1 MHTALT
7 AIATAAQMR
16 ASEAQLMADGTSEAA
31 LIARAGGAVVQVIL
45 HRFTCQPSVLVLAG
59 PGHNGADALVVA
71 AQLAQH
77 GRQVT
82 LICWRRVPDAWLL
95 AATTAGVQHIID
107 WDAATLALACASVD
121 LIVDG
126 LLGIGTNR
134 PLSGDVLTIVQAI
147 NQRPPHLPCVAIDLP
162 SGCVAD
168 SGVLLGTV
176 VRADLT
182 IATGPRKI
190 GLCYLPAMDAAGEV
204 VSVDIGIDLAA
215 LPYHALTTAWAHAQ
229 RPARPPDSYKGTY
242 GTLSV
247 WAGSAQFPGAA
258 YLATAAAARVGAGIV
273 SLATSSALAPLLWR
287 LPESTL
293 TLLDGDVAHDSVA
306 LTDPRF
312 TALLIGPGLGRSDA
326 VAQLLGAVL
335 APACIG
341 DRPGLLDADALA
353 LLGRDPQWYTRLA
366 PQRYV
371 LTPHLGELRRLC
383 GGVLPDLLPHQI
395 ATHCAQTWQQI
406 VVMKGSTSLIAH
418 PDGRLLVWPH
428 PNPALATAG
437 SGDILAGIIA
447 GLLTQGVS
455 PWAAAGVGV
464 YIQGQVAHILRTQ
477 QGDAGT
483 LASDAL
489 PLIPQVLKSLQRGG
503 VQ

>member
-1 MHTALT
+1 MHTAKT
-7 AIATAAQMR
+7 AIVTAAQMR

-31 LIARAGGAVVQVIL
+31 LIARAGGAVAQVIL
-45 HRFTCQPSVLVLAG
+45 HRYTNHPRVLVLAG

-71 AQLAQH
+71 AHLAQH

-82 LICWRRVPDAWLL
+82 LICWRRTSDEWLL
-95 AATTAGVQHIID
+95 AATAAGVQHIID
-107 WDAATLALACASVD
+107 WDATTLAQTCASVE

-126 LLGIGTNR
+126 LLGIGSNR
-134 PLSGDVLTIVQAI
+134 ALAGDILTIVQTI
-147 NQRPPHLPCVAIDLP
+147 NQRPPHVPCVAIDLP

-168 SGVLLGTV
+168 SGALLGTV

-182 IATGPRKI
+182 VATGPHKI

-204 VSVDIGIDLAA
+204 VSVDIGINLDS
-215 LPYHALTTAWAHAQ
+215 LPYHELTTAWAQSQ
-229 RPARPPDSYKGTY
+229 RPARPRDSYKGTY

-258 YLATAAAARVGAGIV
+258 YLASAAAARVGAGIV
-273 SLATSSALAPLLWR
+273 SLATTSALAPLLWR

-293 TLLDGDVAHDSVA
+293 TLLDGDVTHDSAA

-326 VAQLLGAVL
+326 VADLLWAVL
-335 APACIG
+335 SPTAIG
-341 DRPGLLDADALA
+341 DRPALLDADALA
-353 LLGRDPQWYTRLA
+353 LLGRDPQWYTRLV

-383 GGVLPDLLPHQI
+383 GGALPDLLPHQI

-406 VVMKGSTSLIAH
+406 VVMKSSTTLIAH

-447 GLLTQGVS
+447 GLLTQGSS

-464 YIQGQVAHILRTQ
+464 YIQGQVAQILRTQ
-477 QGDAGT
+477 HGDAGT

-489 PLIPQVLKSLQRGG
+489 PLIPQVLKSLQ
-503 VQ
+503 

>member
-1 MHTALT
+1 MNTVSIALVTAQ
-7 AIATAAQMR
+7 QMR
-16 ASEAQLMADGTSEAA
+16 DCEAQLFANDTYPDA
-31 LIARAGGAVVQVIL
+31 LILRAGIAVAQVIL
-45 HRFTCQPSVLVLAG
+45 QRFPSQKTVLVLAG
-59 PGHNGADALVVA
+59 PGNNGADALVVA
-71 AQLAQH
+71 AQLAQQ

-82 LICWRRVPDAWLL
+82 VLCWRRAPDAWH
-95 AATTAGVQHIID
+95 ARAVAVGVQLVAD
-107 WDAATLALACASVD
+107 WDAIWLAQACGNHE

-126 LLGIGTNR
+126 LLGLGTNR
-134 PLSGDVLTIVQAI
+134 PLSGDVLTIVQAV
-147 NQRPPHLPCVAIDLP
+147 NQRPYHVLCAAIDLP
-162 SGCVAD
+162 SGCLAD
-168 SGVLLGTV
+168 SGALLGTV

-190 GLCYLPAMDAAGEV
+190 GLSQLPAMDMAGDV
-204 VSVDIGIDLAA
+204 VSVDIGIATNH
-215 LPYHALTTAWAHAQ
+215 LPYHELTTAWAQAQ
-229 RPARPPDSYKGTY
+229 RPGRPRDSYKGTY

-258 YLATAAAARVGAGIV
+258 YLASAAAARVGAGIV
-273 SLATSSALAPLLWR
+273 SLATTSALAPLLWR

-293 TLLDGDVAHDSVA
+293 TLLAGDVIHDCEA
-306 LTDPRF
+306 LTDARF

-326 VAQLLGAVL
+326 VADLLWAVL
-335 APACIG
+335 APNAIG
-341 DRPGLLDADALA
+341 DRSALLDADALA
-353 LLGRDPQWYTRLA
+353 LLGRDSLWYTRLT

-383 GGVLPDLLPHQI
+383 GGTLPDLLPHQI

-406 VVMKGSTSLIAH
+406 VVMKGSTTLIAH

-464 YIQGQVAHILRTQ
+464 YVQGHVAQILRSQ
-477 QGDAGT
+477 HGDAGT

-489 PLIPQVLKSLQRGG
+489 PLIPHALKSLQ
-503 VQ
+503 

>member
-1 MHTALT
+1 MDTALT
-7 AIATAAQMR
+7 AIVTAAQMR

-31 LIARAGGAVVQVIL
+31 LIARAGGAVAQVIL
-45 HRFTCQPSVLVLAG
+45 HRFTCHPSVLVLAG
-59 PGHNGADALVVA
+59 PGHNGADAFVVA
-71 AQLAQH
+71 TQLAQQ

-82 LICWRRVPDAWLL
+82 LLCWRRTSDEWLL
-95 AATTAGVQHIID
+95 AATAAGVQHIID
-107 WDAATLALACASVD
+107 WDATTLAQTCASVD

-126 LLGIGTNR
+126 LLGLGTNR
-134 PLSGDVLTIVQAI
+134 PLGGDVLTIVQAI
-147 NQRPPHLPCVAIDLP
+147 NQRPPHVPCVAIDLP

-168 SGVLLGTV
+168 SGALLGTV

-204 VSVDIGIDLAA
+204 VSVDIGIASDQ
-215 LPYHALTTAWAHAQ
+215 LPYHELTTAWSHAQ
-229 RPARPPDSYKGTY
+229 RPARPRDSYKGTY

-258 YLATAAAARVGAGIV
+258 YLASAAAARVGAGIV
-273 SLATSSALAPLLWR
+273 SLATTSALAPLLWR

-293 TLLDGDVAHDSVA
+293 TLLAGDVAHDSAA

-326 VAQLLGAVL
+326 VADLLWAVL
-335 APACIG
+335 SPNAIG
-341 DRPGLLDADALA
+341 DRPALLDADALA
-353 LLGRDPQWYTRLA
+353 LLGRDPQWYTRLV

-395 ATHCAQTWQQI
+395 ATHCAATWQQV
-406 VVMKGSTSLIAH
+406 VVMKGSTTLIAH

-447 GLLTQGVS
+447 GLLTQGSS

-464 YIQGQVAHILRTQ
+464 YIQGQVAQILRTQ
-477 QGDAGT
+477 HGDAGT

-489 PLIPQVLKSLQRGG
+489 PLIPQVLKSLQ
-503 VQ
+503 

>member
-1 MHTALT
+1 MNTALT
-7 AIATAAQMR
+7 AFVTAQQMR
-16 ASEAQLMADGTSEAA
+16 DCEAQLFATGISPDA
-31 LIARAGGAVVQVIL
+31 LITRAGTTVAQVIL
-45 HRFTCQPSVLVLAG
+45 HRFPNQQKVLVLAG
-59 PGHNGADALVVA
+59 PGNNGADALVVA
-71 AQLAQH
+71 AQLAQQ

-82 LICWRRVPDAWLL
+82 VLCWRRAPDAWHTR
-95 AATTAGVQHIID
+95 AVAVGVQMVAA
-107 WDAATLALACASVD
+107 WDEIWLAQACRSHE

-126 LLGIGTNR
+126 LLGLGSNR

-147 NQRPPHLPCVAIDLP
+147 NQRPPHVSCVAIDLP
-162 SGCVAD
+162 SGCLAD
-168 SGVLLGTV
+168 SGALLGTV

-190 GLCYLPAMDAAGEV
+190 GLSQLPAMDMAGDV
-204 VSVDIGIDLAA
+204 VSVDIRVATDH
-215 LPYHALTTAWAHAQ
+215 LPYHELTTAWAQAH
-229 RPARPPDSYKGTY
+229 RPARPRDSYKGTY
-242 GTLSV
+242 GTLNV

-258 YLATAAAARVGAGIV
+258 YLASAAAARVGTGIV
-273 SLATSSALAPLLWR
+273 SLATTSALAPLLWR

-293 TLLDGDVAHDSVA
+293 TLLNGDVSHDCVA
-306 LTDPRF
+306 LTDARF

-326 VAQLLGAVL
+326 VAELLWAVL
-335 APACIG
+335 APQSIG
-341 DRPGLLDADALA
+341 DRTALLDADALA
-353 LLGRDPQWYTRLA
+353 LLGRDPHWYTRLT

-383 GGVLPDLLPHQI
+383 GGTLPDLLPHQI
-395 ATHCAQTWQQI
+395 ATYCATTWQQV
-406 VVMKGSTSLIAH
+406 VVMKGSTTLIAH

-447 GLLTQGVS
+447 GLLTQGIS

-464 YIQGQVAHILRTQ
+464 YIQGHVAQILRGQ
-477 QGDAGT
+477 HGDAGT

-489 PLIPQVLKSLQRGG
+489 PLIPHALKSLQ
-503 VQ
+503 

>member
-1 MHTALT
+1 MDTALT
-7 AIATAAQMR
+7 AFVTAQQMR
-16 ASEAQLMADGTSEAA
+16 DCEAQLFTTGTAPAA
-31 LIARAGGAVVQVIL
+31 LITRAGTAVAQVIL
-45 HRFTCQPSVLVLAG
+45 HRYPNQQTVLVFAG

-71 AQLAQH
+71 TQLAQQ
-77 GRQVT
+77 GRRVT
-82 LICWRRVPDAWLL
+82 VVCWRREPDVWL
-95 AATTAGVQHIID
+95 ARAVAVGVQMTVD
-107 WDAATLALACASVD
+107 WDAVWLAQACRSHE

-126 LLGIGTNR
+126 LLGLGSNR
-134 PLSGDVLTIVQAI
+134 PLSGDVLTIVQAV
-147 NQRPPHLPCVAIDLP
+147 NQRPPHVPCAAIDLP
-162 SGCVAD
+162 SGCLAD
-168 SGVLLGTV
+168 SGTLLGPV

-190 GLCYLPAMDAAGEV
+190 GLSQLPAMDMAGDV
-204 VSVDIGIDLAA
+204 VSVDIGVATAHL
-215 LPYHALTTAWAHAQ
+215 LYHELTTAWAQTQ
-229 RPARPPDSYKGTY
+229 RPARPRDSYKGTY

-258 YLATAAAARVGAGIV
+258 YLASAAAARVGAGIV
-273 SLATSSALAPLLWR
+273 SLATTSALAPLLWR

-293 TLLDGDVAHDSVA
+293 TLLAGDVSHDSAA
-306 LTDPRF
+306 LTDARF

-326 VAQLLGAVL
+326 VAELLWAVL
-335 APACIG
+335 APNAIG
-341 DRPGLLDADALA
+341 DRPALLDADALA
-353 LLGRDPQWYTRLA
+353 LLGRDPQWYTRLT
-366 PQRYV
+366 PLRYV

-383 GGVLPDLLPHQI
+383 GGTLPDLLPHQI

-406 VVMKGSTSLIAH
+406 VVMKGSTTLIAH

-464 YIQGQVAHILRTQ
+464 YIQGHVARILRSQ
-477 QGDAGT
+477 HGDAGT

-489 PLIPQVLKSLQRGG
+489 PLIPQVLKSLQ
-503 VQ
+503 

>member
-1 MHTALT
+1 MDTSTT
-7 AIATAAQMR
+7 AIVTAAQMR
-16 ASEAQLMADGTSEAA
+16 ASEAQLMADGISEVT
-31 LIARAGGAVVQVIL
+31 LIARAGGAVAQVIV
-45 HRFTCQPSVLVLAG
+45 HRFTSHPSVLVLAG

-71 AQLAQH
+71 TQLAQH

-82 LICWRRVPDAWLL
+82 LICWRRTSDEWLL
-95 AATTAGVQHIID
+95 AATDAGVQHIID
-107 WDAATLALACASVD
+107 WDAAILAPACASVD

-126 LLGIGTNR
+126 LLGIGSNR
-134 PLSGDVLTIVQAI
+134 ALAGDILTIVQAV
-147 NQRPPHLPCVAIDLP
+147 NQRPPHVPCVAIDLP

-168 SGVLLGTV
+168 SGTLLGTV

-204 VSVDIGIDLAA
+204 VAVDIGIDNAH
-215 LPYHALTTAWAHAQ
+215 LPYHELTTAWAQSQ
-229 RPARPPDSYKGTY
+229 RPARPRDSYKGTY

-273 SLATSSALAPLLWR
+273 SLATPSALAPLLWR

-293 TLLDGDVAHDSVA
+293 TSLTGNVTEDCVA

-326 VAQLLGAVL
+326 VAQLLWAVL

-341 DRPGLLDADALA
+341 DRPALLDADALA
-353 LLGRDPQWYTRLA
+353 LLGRDPQWYTRLT

-371 LTPHLGELRRLC
+371 LTPHLGELRRLY

-395 ATHCAQTWQQI
+395 ATYCAQTWQQI
-406 VVMKGSTSLIAH
+406 VVMKGSTTLIAH

-447 GLLTQGVS
+447 GLLTQGAS

-464 YIQGQVAHILRTQ
+464 YIQGQVAQILRTQ

-489 PLIPQVLKSLQRGG
+489 PLIPQVLKSLQ
-503 VQ
+503 